1 VTNPALATAFDRA
14 AGVCECI
21 GGGCPALT
29 HRPGVNRCFGTL
41 NGRASAFFFTVAR
54 FADRTDP
61 ENIMVLCAM
70 CAENP
75 RKNAERIFDGSDAVA
90 VAGEATAEDHAT

>member
-1 VTNPALATAFDRA
+1 VTDTEVLAAAFERA

-29 HRPGVNRCFGTL
+29 HRPGVNRCSAPLRSTL
-41 NGRASAFFFTVAR
+41 TTSFFTVAR

-61 ENIMVLCAM
+61 ENIYAVCPA

-75 RKNAERIFDGSDAVA
+75 RRHAQRVLTASAPSTLT
-90 VAGEATAEDHAT
+90 GEEPKESSN

>member
-1 VTNPALATAFDRA
+1 MTDRAIAAAFERA

-41 NGRASAFFFTVAR
+41 RGRDTSFFFTVAR

-61 ENIMVLCAM
+61 ENIIVLCST

-75 RKNAERIFDGSDAVA
+75 RKNAERIFDGTDAVA
-90 VAGEATAEDHAT
+90 VAGEAVTEDHAS